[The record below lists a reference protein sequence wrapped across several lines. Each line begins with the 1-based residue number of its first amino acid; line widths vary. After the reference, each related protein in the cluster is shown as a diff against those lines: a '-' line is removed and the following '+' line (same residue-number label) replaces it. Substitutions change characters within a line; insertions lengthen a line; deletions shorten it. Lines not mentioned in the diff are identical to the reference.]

1 MQSTS
6 CVQRNDVCRLTE
18 PSSICRESSACV
30 PDPSIEASL
39 FSLRGNPA
47 PISASASSV
56 PLLSFTDSCNTEAS
70 GHAFHPDH
78 APQNIAK
85 SGNVVSHAKLEE
97 LLYQTTDVQFR
108 QCINAHRPLARV
120 VQSQHQSQYNVEQS
134 HNPHIH
140 TIYRNDAVPKVSPQS
155 RQYRDLQLVN
165 MMHHTAFSFK
175 GLHAGMDIQS
185 QLEILR
191 TNEKLLLIQQW
202 RDLWEEVRPPHDD
215 WFSRRDATFAGEAR
229 RAHLM
234 QYSERAQQTQYQT
247 YLHIRNLHQQICQD
261 SEYPY

>member
-47 PISASASSV
+47 PISASTSSV
-56 PLLSFTDSCNTEAS
+56 PLLSFTDSCNTESS

-78 APQNIAK
+78 ALQNIAK
-85 SGNVVSHAKLEE
+85 SGNVVPRLSSKSFYIKPLTCNSDNASMHIGLLQGSSNRSLSLNITSSSHITLISIQYIGMMQIQKL
-97 LLYQTTDVQFR
+97 
-108 QCINAHRPLARV
+108 
-120 VQSQHQSQYNVEQS
+120 
-134 HNPHIH
+134 
-140 TIYRNDAVPKVSPQS
+140 SPQS

-185 QLEILR
+185 QLEIS
-191 TNEKLLLIQQW
+191 E
-202 RDLWEEVRPPHDD
+202 
-215 WFSRRDATFAGEAR
+215 
-229 RAHLM
+229 LM
-234 QYSERAQQTQYQT
+234 
-247 YLHIRNLHQQICQD
+247 RNSC
-261 SEYPY
+261 